1 MSYPLA
7 FSKSEFKRRSDAVTS
22 RMREAG
28 LDALVAYSVRNSQGP
43 VAYLGGYEPDLGLH
57 DVAYF
62 LLIPGGKPDAVLVTN
77 GFWDDPAART
87 WVEDVVISYKFERSL
102 PELLPRSASRIGVVG
117 YDYLPAPVYL
127 GLKAAL
133 PRCEIVGRDAPGA

>member
-7 FSKSEFKRRSDAVTS
+7 FAKSEFERRAAAVTA
-22 RMREAG
+22 RMDDAG

-62 LLIPGGKPDAVLVTN
+62 VLIPGESPDAILVTN

-102 PELLPRSASRIGVVG
+102 RSCCRAARRGSASWATTTCP
-117 YDYLPAPVYL
+117 L
-127 GLKAAL
+127 
-133 PRCEIVGRDAPGA
+133 RCIWA